1 MGGPVRPLIVLLALV
16 LESCAVGPTYHRPAA
31 PMQTVFKEPPP
42 EGWKHA
48 EPIDAIP
55 RGAWW
60 EVYQIT
66 ELNALEEKVSV
77 SNQNVLVA
85 IAQYRQARDQ
95 VRIARA
101 ALFPTVTAAP
111 NVVVSQANGAARTGS
126 GAVFGGSQVSGTGTT
141 GTGTTG
147 TGTTATTGTG
157 AVAGSGGV
165 NVDYSLPVDL
175 AYQADVW
182 GSVRRSVRGATD
194 TAQASEA
201 DLENVKLMN
210 QAQLAQLYFQLRGL
224 DGDASL
230 LQSASQ
236 LYERSLQ
243 LTKDRMQ
250 AGIASGAD
258 VAQAEAQ
265 LESTR
270 AQYIDVG
277 VARAQFEHAIAVLTG
292 EPPAALSLPQ
302 NPLSMPPPPI
312 PFGVPSEL
320 LERRPDV
327 TAAERL
333 MAAAN
338 EQIGIAQAAY
348 FPTVNLN
355 ATGGFAASSLAS
367 LFTWPS
373 RFWAV
378 APSLAET
385 LFDAGR
391 RHAQVDLEQAAFD
404 QTVASYRQ
412 TVLTALQQVED
423 QLAALRIL
431 EQEAQA
437 EAAAVKAAQDALD
450 IANEQYLAGTID
462 YLAVII
468 QQTTLLT
475 AQQKALDILTRRL
488 TASVLL
494 IEALGGGWDGL
505 TQP

>member
-1 MGGPVRPLIVLLALV
+1 VTTHERARTFVVLSALALA
-16 LESCAVGPTYHRPAA
+16 SCTVGPTYHRPAA
-31 PMQTVFKEPPP
+31 PMQTAFKEPPP

-55 RGAWW
+55 RGVWW
-60 EVYQIT
+60 EIYQIM

-77 SNQNVLVA
+77 SNQNVMVA

-101 ALFPTVTAAP
+101 ALFPTVTTAP
-111 NVVVSQANGAARTGS
+111 NVVVSQANGSARTGS
-126 GAVFGGSQVSGTGTT
+126 GAVFGGSQVAGTTGTTGTT
-141 GTGTTG
+141 GTG
-147 TGTTATTGTG
+147 ATG
-157 AVAGSGGV
+157 AVVGSGSSV
-165 NVDYSLPVDL
+165 NVDYSLPVDI

-182 GSVRRSVRGATD
+182 GSIRRSVRGASD

-201 DLENVKLMN
+201 DLENVRLMN

-230 LQSASQ
+230 LQSALQ

-250 AGIASGAD
+250 AGIVSGAD
-258 VAQAEAQ
+258 VAQAET
-265 LESTR
+265 LYESTR

-292 EPPAALSLPQ
+292 QPPAALSIPA
-302 NPLSMPPPPI
+302 NPISMLPPPVPV
-312 PFGVPSEL
+312 GVPSEL

-348 FPTVNLN
+348 FPTVTLN

-373 RFWAV
+373 RFWAI

-385 LFDAGR
+385 LFDAGK
-391 RHAQVDLEQAAFD
+391 RHAQVDLERAAFD

-468 QQTTLLT
+468 QQTALLT
-475 AQQKALDILTRRL
+475 AQRTALDILTRRL

-494 IEALGGGWDGL
+494 IEALGGGWNGL
-505 TQP
+505 TEP